1 MKKNSPRTTYFM
13 GFLAVIALLG
23 IVAYLQAFKG
33 FEPCPLCL
41 LQRFA
46 LIVLG
51 ILFFI
56 GTLLKLKKPGQ
67 FLINLLA
74 ILFSGIGAFLA
85 GRQVWLQHL
94 PPDQNAGC
102 GASLDYMLQAF
113 PLKDVLQQILAGS
126 SECSQVGLEF
136 FHVSLAGWSLVSF
149 CIFILVSFWQF
160 CRLFCG
166 QKEGLR

>member
-1 MKKNSPRTTYFM
+1 MKQMSPRTTYLL
-13 GFLAVIALLG
+13 GFLAVVALLG
-23 IVAYLQAFKG
+23 IVAYLQAYKG

-46 LIVLG
+46 LILLG
-51 ILFFI
+51 IIFFI
-56 GTLLKLKKPGQ
+56 GTLLRLKKPGQ
-67 FLINLLA
+67 FFINLLA
-74 ILFSGIGAFLA
+74 ILFSSLGAFLA

-113 PLKDVLQQILAGS
+113 PLKEVFQKVLTGS

-136 FHVSLAGWSLVSF
+136 LHVSLAGWSLVCF
-149 CIFILVSFWQF
+149 CAFIFVSLWQICRLCSRQRVSFT
-160 CRLFCG
+160 
-166 QKEGLR
+166 